1 MLVFVF
7 VKVAKNLFSVVFLGN
22 ITVLAM
28 YNHPSIR
35 LYVVG
40 ANNYSPLRVQLT
52 ITLRSLRLRSGTEFS
67 VTITKKERL
76 EKAALFYRFQSSIK
90 FRKES

>member
-1 MLVFVF
+1 MLVFVFVF

-28 YNHPSIR
+28 YNNPSIR

-40 ANNYSPLRVQLT
+40 ANNYSPIRVQ
-52 ITLRSLRLRSGTEFS
+52 
-67 VTITKKERL
+67 
-76 EKAALFYRFQSSIK
+76 
-90 FRKES
+90 

>member
-28 YNHPSIR
+28 YNNPSIR

-40 ANNYSPLRVQLT
+40 ANNYSLLRVQL
-52 ITLRSLRLRSGTEFS
+52 
-67 VTITKKERL
+67 
-76 EKAALFYRFQSSIK
+76 Q
-90 FRKES
+90 

>member
-1 MLVFVF
+1 MSVFYLCFNVS

-28 YNHPSIR
+28 YNNPSIR

-40 ANNYSPLRVQLT
+40 ANNYSPLCVQ
-52 ITLRSLRLRSGTEFS
+52 
-67 VTITKKERL
+67 
-76 EKAALFYRFQSSIK
+76 
-90 FRKES
+90 

>member
-28 YNHPSIR
+28 YNNPSIR

-40 ANNYSPLRVQLT
+40 ANNYRPYVFNEHYASLPSAPLRDRILSD
-52 ITLRSLRLRSGTEFS
+52 R
-67 VTITKKERL
+67 TKKERL